1 MQGATNAKCSV
12 SPDYS
17 HVAMRCCE
25 SSIVGPCEPGKFARK
40 MTSLPVRVTRRVPY
54 TVTRRV
60 ARQVSRQIEVTCTK
74 MVPRYVERQ
83 VPCTTRE
90 LVPVVVE

>member
-1 MQGATNAKCSV
+1 MTTSKVV
-12 SPDYS
+12 SETRTRQ
-17 HVAMRCCE
+17 V
-25 SSIVGPCEPGKFARK
+25 
-40 MTSLPVRVTRRVPY
+40 PVRVTRRVPY

-83 VPCTTRE
+83 GAVHDPGTGSGGGR
-90 LVPVVVE
+90 VGGRPR